1 MNNNKRSIM
10 NNFKKVG
17 LTALAGTLAATSASA
32 VDYAMTGGLT
42 TTFVTQDSPT
52 SAESVNGKGLGVATD
67 LTFKA
72 SGELDNGFT
81 VDYTMVVDTD
91 GALSNTSS
99 QMAVGMGG
107 MGSFHINNKFG
118 SKANGIDDVMP
129 NAYNETWDGHSPD
142 NPSFFGS
149 STTAGSV
156 DYRIPP
162 LEIAGATINASYT
175 YDPSAGAAPATKG
188 AVAATSVDGDA
199 MTLTM
204 DHESGVSIGGGVE
217 NLSDE
222 QGKTLG
228 SGTSRSTVYVKYAN
242 GPLTVGYQEAYNNVV
257 NATGV
262 EGADQEA
269 EFWAIAYTAGDMS
282 FSYGE
287 STLMTKGV
295 SDTAAGAE
303 IELESIQ
310 ASYTMGAMTLSAS
323 LNETSNTGGTAGQKY
338 EETQIAVSFAF

>member
-1 MNNNKRSIM
+1 MNINKRSTM
-10 NNFKKVG
+10 NNFKKAG
-17 LTALAGTLAATSASA
+17 LTALAGALAATSANA

-81 VDYTMVVDTD
+81 VDYTMVVDTN

-129 NAYNETWDGHSPD
+129 AAYNETWDGLSAD
-142 NPSFFGS
+142 NPSFFGNL
-149 STTAGSV
+149 TTAGSV
-156 DYRIPP
+156 DYRIPAIE
-162 LEIAGATINASYT
+162 LAGATINASYT
-175 YDPSAGAAPATKG
+175 YDPSANAAPASKG

-199 MTLTM
+199 MTLQI

-217 NLSDE
+217 TVNDG
-222 QGKTLG
+222 QGKTLA
-228 SGTSRSTVYVKYAN
+228 SDTERTTAYVKYSN
-242 GPLTVGYQEAYNNVV
+242 GPLTVAYQEAYNNVV

-269 EFWAIAYTAGDMS
+269 EFWGISYTAGDMS

-295 SDTAAGAE
+295 SNTAAGAE

-310 ASYTMGAMTLSAS
+310 ASYTMGAMTLSAALS
-323 LNETSNTGGTAGQKY
+323 ETANTGGTAGAKY

>member
-1 MNNNKRSIM
+1 M

-17 LTALAGTLAATSASA
+17 LTALAGALAATSANA
-32 VDYAMTGGLT
+32 VEYAMTGGLVA
-42 TTFVTQDSPT
+42 TFVTQDSPSDT
-52 SAESVNGKGLGVATD
+52 EATNGKGLGVATD

-81 VDYTMVVDTD
+81 VDYMMAVDTD

-99 QMAVGMGG
+99 QMAIGMGG

-129 NAYNETWDGHSPD
+129 VAYNETWDGLSPD

-149 STTAGSV
+149 STTNGSV
-156 DYRIPP
+156 DYRIPAV
-162 LEIAGATINASYT
+162 EMAGMTINASYT
-175 YDPSAGAAPATKG
+175 YDPSAGAAPAGKG
-188 AVAATSVDGDA
+188 AVATTSVDGDA
-199 MTLTM
+199 VTVQIA
-204 DHESGVSIGGGVE
+204 HESGVSIGGGIE
-217 NLSDE
+217 NVNDP

-228 SGTSRSTVYVKYAN
+228 SDTSNQTGYITYSN
-242 GPLTVGYQEAYNNVV
+242 GPLTVGYQEAYKNAV
-257 NATGV
+257 NATGT

-269 EFWAIAYTAGDMS
+269 EFWGIAYTAGDMS

-287 STLMTKGV
+287 STLQTKGV
-295 SDTAAGAE
+295 SNTAAGAE

-310 ASYTMGAMTLSAS
+310 AAYTMGAMTLSAS
-323 LNETSNTGGTAGQKY
+323 LNETSNTGGTAGDKY